1 MRRSR
6 LNPHQQL
13 SPNIRLCAFTLVE
26 LLVVIGIIAV
36 LIGVL
41 LPALTRARETANR
54 VSCLSN
60 LRQIGTALVMY
71 TNDNKGMIPITPKKA
86 PTDFDAFWYQ
96 DSTRFKEIGIHTV
109 GKYLKVSPNNYA
121 VLICPSDQS
130 VARRSLN
137 DYPFSYS
144 FNIFFNGNKTAAIK
158 KIYECR
164 NPVEKI
170 WVYEE
175 DASTIDDGNGEL
187 WSTSWQNVDLL
198 AIRHNEK
205 GKNTPDGADAGG
217 IPNSKRRGNV
227 IFADGHADFVD
238 RKFAHS
244 KSHVVPDLTRVTGAE
259 ILILN

>member
-1 MRRSR
+1 
-6 LNPHQQL
+6 
-13 SPNIRLCAFTLVE
+13 
-26 LLVVIGIIAV
+26 VIGIIAV

-41 LPALTRARETANR
+41 LPALTRAREAANR
-54 VSCLSN
+54 VSCMSN

-71 TNDNKGMIPITPKKA
+71 TNDNKGLLPITPKKA
-86 PTDFDAFWYQ
+86 ATDFDAFWYQ
-96 DSTRFKEIGIHTV
+96 DNTRFKEIGIHTV
-109 GKYLKVSPNNYA
+109 GKYLKISPDNYK

-130 VARRSLN
+130 VAGRSLIN
-137 DYPFSYS
+137 YPFSYS

-187 WSTSWQNVDLL
+187 WSTSWGNVDLL
-198 AIRHNEK
+198 AIRHNER
-205 GKNTPDGADAGG
+205 GKNMPDTANSGG
-217 IPNSKRRGNV
+217 VPNSKRKGNV
-227 IFADGHADFVD
+227 IFADGHADYVD

-244 KSHVVPDLTRVTGAE
+244 KSHVVPDLTRVSGAE